1 MKEYKITLNE
11 FLFTNVCK
19 FGFIIHQSDLGR
31 IEIPITKRDIKAIAT
46 GELLKKSTSDNYE
59 IILQDIG
66 FELTKEIIKR
76 SPMYSDLYYEL

>member
-1 MKEYKITLNE
+1 
-11 FLFTNVCK
+11 
-19 FGFIIHQSDLGR
+19 LGR